1 MFIAMFLEL
10 NSHYMKRDYLTV
22 DDINLRGK
30 TVLCRLDLNSPMDPN
45 GTILDDSRFRSHLAT
60 LKELDEAKVVILSH
74 QSRPGKSDFTTME
87 PHSKLLSK
95 LVRKNIDYIDDIFGS
110 HAIESIKKM
119 QQGDIILLENSRFY
133 SEESLERA
141 PKEHARTHMVKRLA
155 PLCDVF
161 MNDAFS
167 VSHRSHLSVTGF
179 TEVLPSIAGRVMEKE
194 IDSLSRGLS
203 CSERPCVYV
212 LGGTKVDD
220 SIKVTK
226 NVLERECADR
236 VLVTGVV
243 ANVFL
248 AAAGVNIG
256 KVNMGFIEKQGYLDQ
271 IDIARELL
279 ARFKKNI
286 GLPVDVALN
295 KNDERME
302 EKVPRLNTELPIHD
316 IGIETMVKYSQEI
329 SNAKTVVMNGPA
341 GVFEKDAFALGTY
354 ELIKA
359 GTMSGFSVVGG
370 GHIAAAAEQLGVSSK
385 FSHVSTGGGAC
396 IDFLAGEKLPGIEA
410 LKDAARRFRQK

>member
-1 MFIAMFLEL
+1 MI
-10 NSHYMKRDYLTV
+10 RDYLTI
-22 DDINLRGK
+22 DDINLQGK
-30 TVLCRLDLNSPMDPN
+30 TVLCRLDLNSPMDPK
-45 GTILDDSRFRSHLAT
+45 GVILDDSRFKSHLIT
-60 LKELDEAKVVILSH
+60 LKELEEAKVVVLSH

-95 LVRKNIDYIDDIFGS
+95 LIHRNIDYVDDIFGS
-110 HAIESIKKM
+110 HAIDSIKKM
-119 QQGDIILLENSRFY
+119 VNGDIIMLENTRFY
-133 SEESLERA
+133 SEESLDRRPE
-141 PKEHARTHMVKRLA
+141 EHTKTHMIRSLA
-155 PLCDVF
+155 PVCNVF

-194 IDSLSRGLS
+194 IDSLNRGLS
-203 CSERPCVYV
+203 CSDRPCIYV

-220 SIKVTK
+220 SIKVSK
-226 NVLERECADR
+226 NVLERGCADR

-248 AAAGVNIG
+248 AASGANIG
-256 KVNMGFIEKQGYLDQ
+256 KVNMNFIEKQGYLPQ

-279 ARFKKNI
+279 KRFKDNI
-286 GLPVDVALN
+286 GLPSDVALN
-295 KNDERME
+295 NNEERVE
-302 EKVPRLNTELPIHD
+302 EKISKLNTALPIHD
-316 IGIETMVKYSQEI
+316 IGIETMVEFAKEI
-329 SNAKTVVMNGPA
+329 SSAKTVIMNGPS
-341 GVFEKDAFALGTY
+341 GVFEKEAFALGTN

-359 GTMSGFSVVGG
+359 GTRSGFSVIGG
-370 GHIAAAAEQLGVSSK
+370 GHIAAAVEQLGMSGK

-410 LKDAARRFRQK
+410 LKDAARKFREK

>member
-1 MFIAMFLEL
+1 M
-10 NSHYMKRDYLTV
+10 DYLTI
-22 DDINLRGK
+22 DDIDTKGK
-30 TVLCRLDLNSPMDPN
+30 TVLCMLDLNSPMDPN
-45 GTILDDSRFRSHLAT
+45 GIILDDSRFRSHHIT
-60 LKELDEAKVVILSH
+60 LKELENSKVVILSH

-87 PHSKLLSK
+87 PHARLLSK
-95 LVRKNIDYIDDIFGS
+95 LMKRNINYIDDIFGS
-110 HAIESIKKM
+110 HAINTIKKM
-119 QQGDIILLENSRFY
+119 SKGDIILLENTRFY
-133 SEESLERA
+133 SEESIERT
-141 PKEHARTHMVKRLA
+141 PKDHKKTHMVRRLA
-155 PLCDVF
+155 AVCDIF
-161 MNDAFS
+161 LNDAFS

-179 TEVLPSIAGRVMEKE
+179 TESLPSIAGRIMEKE
-194 IDSLSRGLS
+194 IDSLNKGLS

-226 NVLERECADR
+226 NVLERGCADR

-248 AAAGVNIG
+248 AASGVNIG
-256 KVNMGFIEKQGYLDQ
+256 DVNISFIDKQGYLPQ
-271 IDIARELL
+271 IDIAKSLL
-279 ARFKKNI
+279 KRFPENI

-295 KNDERME
+295 KNDERIE
-302 EKVPRLNTELPIHD
+302 EKISNLRPELPIHD
-316 IGIETMVKYSQEI
+316 IGIETMVKFSKEI

-341 GVFEKDAFALGTY
+341 GVFEKEAFALGTH

-359 GTMSGFSVVGG
+359 GSKSGFSVIGG
-370 GHIAAAAEQLGVSSK
+370 GHIAAAAEQMGISDK

-410 LKDAARRFRQK
+410 LKDAARKYRQK

>member
-1 MFIAMFLEL
+1 MI
-10 NSHYMKRDYLTV
+10 RDYLTI
-22 DDINLRGK
+22 DDIDVRGK
-30 TVLCRLDLNSPMDPN
+30 TIICRLDLNSPMDPN
-45 GTILDDSRFRSHLAT
+45 GIILDDSRFRSHLTT
-60 LKELDEAKVVILSH
+60 LKELEESKVVILSH

-95 LVRKNIDYIDDIFGS
+95 LMRRNINYIDDIFGS
-110 HAIESIKKM
+110 HALDSIKKM
-119 QQGDIILLENSRFY
+119 NKGDVILLENARFY
-133 SEESLERA
+133 SEESLKRT
-141 PKEHARTHMVKRLA
+141 PKEHARTHMVRRLSSV
-155 PLCDVF
+155 CDIF

-194 IDSLSRGLS
+194 IDSLNRGLS
-203 CSERPCVYV
+203 CSERPCIYV
-212 LGGTKVDD
+212 LGGAKVDD

-226 NVLERECADR
+226 NVLERGCADR

-248 AAAGVNIG
+248 AASGVKIG
-256 KVNMGFIEKQGYLDQ
+256 NSNMSFIEKQGYTDQ

-279 ARFKKNI
+279 SRFVKNI

-295 KNDERME
+295 KNDERIE
-302 EKVPRLNTELPIHD
+302 EKVRNLNTELPIHD
-316 IGIETMVKYSQEI
+316 IGIETMVKFSKEI
-329 SNAKTVVMNGPA
+329 SGAKTVVMNGPA
-341 GVFEKDAFALGTY
+341 GVFEKEAFALGTH

-359 GTMSGFSVVGG
+359 GTKSGFSVIGG
-370 GHIAAAAEQLGVSSK
+370 GHIAAAAEQMGISSK

-410 LKDAARRFRQK
+410 LKDATRKFRQK

>member
-1 MFIAMFLEL
+1 MI
-10 NSHYMKRDYLTV
+10 RDYLTI
-22 DDINLRGK
+22 DDIDLRGK
-30 TVLCRLDLNSPMDPN
+30 TVLCRLDLNSPMDPD
-45 GTILDDSRFRSHLAT
+45 GTILDDSRFRSHLTT
-60 LKELDEAKVVILSH
+60 LKELEDSKVVILSH

-95 LVRKNIDYIDDIFGS
+95 LSRRNIHYIDDIFGS
-110 HAIESIKKM
+110 HAIDCIKRM
-119 QQGDIILLENSRFY
+119 VPGDIILLENTRFY
-133 SEESLERA
+133 SEESLERT
-141 PKEHARTHMVKRLA
+141 PKEHTRTHMVRCLA
-155 PLCDVF
+155 PVCDIF

-194 IDSLSRGLS
+194 VDSLNKGMS
-203 CSERPCVYV
+203 CSDRPCVYV

-226 NVLERECADR
+226 NVLERGCADR

-248 AAAGVNIG
+248 AASGVKIG
-256 KVNMGFIEKQGYLDQ
+256 NPNLSFIEKQGYSNQ
-271 IDIARELL
+271 IEIARELL
-279 ARFKKNI
+279 SRFKKNI
-286 GLPVDVALN
+286 GMPVDVALN
-295 KNDERME
+295 KNEERVE
-302 EKVPRLNTELPIHD
+302 EKVSNLKTGLPIHD
-316 IGIETMVKYSQEI
+316 IGIETMVNFSKEI
-329 SNAKTVVMNGPA
+329 SGAKTVVMNGPA
-341 GVFEKDAFALGTY
+341 GVFEKEAFALGTQ

-359 GTMSGFSVVGG
+359 GTKSGFSVIGG
-370 GHIAAAAEQLGVSSK
+370 GHIAAAAEQLGISGK

-410 LKDAARRFRQK
+410 LKDAAKRYRQK

>member
-1 MFIAMFLEL
+1 MT
-10 NSHYMKRDYLTV
+10 RDYLTI
-22 DDINLRGK
+22 DDIDLK
-30 TVLCRLDLNSPMDPN
+30 KKAILCRLDLNSPMDPE
-45 GTILDDSRFRSHLAT
+45 GIILDDSRFRSHIMT
-60 LKELDEAKVVILSH
+60 LKELEDSKVVILSH

-87 PHSKLLSK
+87 PHAKQLSRLMKL
-95 LVRKNIDYIDDIFGS
+95 NINYVDDIFGS
-110 HAIESIKKM
+110 HAIDTINKM
-119 QQGDIILLENSRFY
+119 KRGEIILLENTRFY

-141 PKEHARTHMVKRLA
+141 PKDHKKTHMARRLSA
-155 PLCDVF
+155 TCDIF

-179 TEVLPSIAGRVMEKE
+179 TESLPSIAGRVMEKE
-194 IDSLSRGLS
+194 IDSLNRGMS

-226 NVLERECADR
+226 NVLERGCADR

-256 KVNMGFIEKQGYLDQ
+256 SPNKNFIDKQGYLPQ
-271 IDIARELL
+271 IEIAKGLL
-279 ARFKKNI
+279 KLFPDNI

-295 KNDERME
+295 RNDERIE
-302 EKVPRLNTELPIHD
+302 ERVSNLSYELPIHD
-316 IGIETMVKYSQEI
+316 IGIETMVKFSQEI
-329 SNAKTVVMNGPA
+329 SSAKTVVMNGPA
-341 GVFEKDAFALGTY
+341 GVFENEPFALGTH

-359 GTMSGFSVVGG
+359 GAKSGFSVIGG
-370 GHIAAAAEQLGVSSK
+370 GHIAAAAEKMGISNK

-410 LKDAARRFRQK
+410 LKDAARKYRQK

>member
-1 MFIAMFLEL
+1 MT
-10 NSHYMKRDYLTV
+10 RDYLTI
-22 DDINLRGK
+22 DDIDIKKK
-30 TVLCRLDLNSPMDPN
+30 TVLCRLDLNSPMDP
-45 GTILDDSRFRSHLAT
+45 GGIILDDSRFRSHIIT
-60 LKELDEAKVVILSH
+60 LKELEESKVVILSH

-87 PHSKLLSK
+87 PHARQLSKLLK
-95 LVRKNIDYIDDIFGS
+95 HNIDYIDDIFGS
-110 HAIESIKKM
+110 HAVDAIKKM
-119 QQGDIILLENSRFY
+119 DNGDIILLENSRFY
-133 SEESLERA
+133 SEESLERPA
-141 PKEHARTHMVKRLA
+141 KDHKKTHMVRRLA
-155 PLCDVF
+155 AVCDIF

-179 TEVLPSIAGRVMEKE
+179 TETLPSMAGRVMEKE
-194 IDSLSRGLS
+194 IDSLNRGMA

-226 NVLERECADR
+226 NVLERGCADR

-248 AAAGVNIG
+248 AASGVNIG
-256 KVNMGFIEKQGYLDQ
+256 SPNISFIDKQGYLPQ
-271 IDIARELL
+271 VEIAKGLL
-279 ARFKKNI
+279 KRFPESI

-295 KNDERME
+295 RNDERIE
-302 EKVPRLNTELPIHD
+302 EKVSNLKPELPIHD
-316 IGIETMVKYSQEI
+316 IGIETMVKFSREI
-329 SNAKTVVMNGPA
+329 SSAKTVVMNGPA
-341 GVFEKDAFALGTY
+341 GVFENEPFALGTH

-359 GTMSGFSVVGG
+359 GAKSGFSIIGG
-370 GHIAAAAEQLGVSSK
+370 GHIAAAAEEMGISNK

-410 LKDAARRFRQK
+410 LKDAARKYRQK

>member
-1 MFIAMFLEL
+1 MI
-10 NSHYMKRDYLTV
+10 RDYLTI
-22 DDINLRGK
+22 DDINIKEK
-30 TVLCRLDLNSPMDPN
+30 TVLCRLDLNSPMDPM
-45 GTILDDSRFRSHLAT
+45 GIILDDSRFRSHITT
-60 LKELDEAKVVILSH
+60 LKELENSRIVILSH

-87 PHSKLLSK
+87 PHAKLLSK
-95 LVRKNIDYIDDIFGS
+95 LMRRNVDYIDDIFGS
-110 HAIESIKKM
+110 HAINSIKKM
-119 QQGDIILLENSRFY
+119 KVGDIILLENSRFY
-133 SEESLERA
+133 SEESLERT
-141 PKEHARTHMVKRLA
+141 PKEHAKTHMVKRLTSV
-155 PLCDVF
+155 CDLF

-179 TEVLPSIAGRVMEKE
+179 TETLPCIAGKVMEKE

-212 LGGTKVDD
+212 LGGAKVDD

-226 NVLERECADR
+226 NVLERGCADR

-248 AAAGVNIG
+248 AASGANIG
-256 KVNMGFIEKQGYLDQ
+256 SANLNFIEKQGYIEQ
-271 IDIARELL
+271 IDIARDLL
-279 ARFKKNI
+279 GRFGKSI

-295 KNDERME
+295 KNDERVE
-302 EKVPRLNTELPIHD
+302 EKVSRLKTDLPIHD
-316 IGIETMVKYSQEI
+316 IGIETMLNFSREI
-329 SNAKTVVMNGPA
+329 TSAKTVVMNGPA
-341 GVFEKDAFALGTY
+341 GVFENEIFALGTN

-359 GTMSGFSVVGG
+359 GTRSGFSVVGG
-370 GHIAAAAEQLGVSSK
+370 GHIAAAAEQLGLSSK

-410 LKDAARRFRQK
+410 LKDAARKFRQK

>member
-1 MFIAMFLEL
+1 
-10 NSHYMKRDYLTV
+10 MKRDYLTI
-22 DDINLRGK
+22 DDMDLRGK
-30 TVLCRLDLNSPMDPN
+30 TVLCRLDLNSPMDPD
-45 GTILDDSRFRSHLAT
+45 GIILDDSRFRSHLVT
-60 LKELDEAKVVILSH
+60 LKELDESKVVILSH

-95 LVRKNIDYIDDIFGS
+95 LLRRRIDYVDDIFGS
-110 HAIESIKKM
+110 HAVDSIKRM
-119 QQGDIILLENSRFY
+119 QPGDIILLENTRFY

-141 PKEHARTHMVKRLA
+141 PKEHTRTHMVKRLA
-155 PLCDVF
+155 PLCNVF

-179 TEVLPSIAGRVMEKE
+179 TEVLPSIAGRIMEKE
-194 IDSLSRGLS
+194 IDSLSKGLS
-203 CSERPCVYV
+203 CTDRPCIYV

-226 NVLERECADR
+226 NVLERGYADR

-248 AAAGVNIG
+248 AAAGIKIG
-256 KVNMGFIEKQGYLDQ
+256 NTNMNFIEKQGYTDQ
-271 IDIARELL
+271 IDAARELL
-279 ARFKKNI
+279 GRFSGNI

-295 KNDERME
+295 KNDERIE
-302 EKVPRLNTELPIHD
+302 EKTQKLNTELPIHD
-316 IGIETMVKYSQEI
+316 VGIETMVKFSREI

-341 GVFEKDAFALGTY
+341 GVFEKDAFALGTH

-359 GTMSGFSVVGG
+359 GTEAVFSVLGG

-410 LKDAARRFRQK
+410 LKNAAKRSRQK

>member
-1 MFIAMFLEL
+1 
-10 NSHYMKRDYLTV
+10 MKRDYLTV
-22 DDINLRGK
+22 DDINLQGK

-87 PHSKLLSK
+87 PHSRLLSK
-95 LVRKNIDYIDDIFGS
+95 LVRKNIDYIDDIFGTY
-110 HAIESIKKM
+110 AIESIKKM

-133 SEESLERA
+133 SEESLERT
-141 PKEHARTHMVKRLA
+141 PKEHSRTHMVKRLA

-194 IDSLSRGLS
+194 IDLLSRGLS

-226 NVLERECADR
+226 NVLERGCADR

-248 AAAGVNIG
+248 AAAGMNIG

-302 EKVPRLNTELPIHD
+302 EKVPKLNTELPIHD
-316 IGIETMVKYSQEI
+316 IGIETMVKFSQEI
-329 SNAKTVVMNGPA
+329 SSAKTVVMNGPA

-359 GTMSGFSVVGG
+359 GTKSGFSVVGG
-370 GHIAAAAEQLGVSSK
+370 GHIAAAAEQLGVSGD

>member
-1 MFIAMFLEL
+1 MT
-10 NSHYMKRDYLTV
+10 RDYLTI
-22 DDINLRGK
+22 DDIDIKSK

-45 GTILDDSRFRSHLAT
+45 GIILDDSRFRSHIIT
-60 LKELDEAKVVILSH
+60 LRELEDSKVVILSH

-87 PHSKLLSK
+87 PHARQLSK
-95 LVRKNIDYIDDIFGS
+95 LMKRNINHIDDIFGS
-110 HAIESIKKM
+110 HAIEAIKNMNK
-119 QQGDIILLENSRFY
+119 GDIILLENTRFY

-141 PKEHARTHMVKRLA
+141 PKDHKKTHMVRRLA
-155 PLCDVF
+155 SVCDIF
-161 MNDAFS
+161 LNDAFS

-179 TEVLPSIAGRVMEKE
+179 TETLTSIAGRIMEKE
-194 IDSLSRGLS
+194 IDSLNRGMS

-220 SIKVTK
+220 SIKVTN
-226 NVLERECADR
+226 NVLERGCADR

-248 AAAGVNIG
+248 AASGLNIG
-256 KVNMGFIEKQGYLDQ
+256 ESNMSFIDKQGYLPQ
-271 IDIARELL
+271 IEIAKKLL
-279 ARFKKNI
+279 KRFPDNI

-295 KNDERME
+295 KNDERIE
-302 EKVPRLNTELPIHD
+302 EKISNLRPELPIHD
-316 IGIETMVKYSQEI
+316 IGIETMVKFSREI
-329 SNAKTVVMNGPA
+329 SSAKTVVMNGPA
-341 GVFEKDAFALGTY
+341 GVFENEPFALGTY

-359 GTMSGFSVVGG
+359 GAKSGFSVIGG
-370 GHIAAAAEQLGVSSK
+370 GHIAAAAEQMGISNK

-410 LKDAARRFRQK
+410 LKDAARKYRQK

>member
-1 MFIAMFLEL
+1 MT
-10 NSHYMKRDYLTV
+10 RDYLTI
-22 DDINLRGK
+22 DDIEIKSK

-45 GTILDDSRFRSHLAT
+45 GIILDDSRFRSHIIT
-60 LKELDEAKVVILSH
+60 LRELEDSKVVILSH

-87 PHSKLLSK
+87 PHARQLSK
-95 LVRKNIDYIDDIFGS
+95 LMKRKINHIDDIFGS
-110 HAIESIKKM
+110 HAIEAIRKM
-119 QQGDIILLENSRFY
+119 NKGDIILLENTRFY

-141 PKEHARTHMVKRLA
+141 PKDHKKTHMVRRLA
-155 PLCDVF
+155 SVCDIF
-161 MNDAFS
+161 LNDAFS

-179 TEVLPSIAGRVMEKE
+179 TETLTSIAGRIMEKE
-194 IDSLSRGLS
+194 IDSLNRGMS

-212 LGGTKVDD
+212 LGGAKVDD
-220 SIKVTK
+220 SIKVTN
-226 NVLERECADR
+226 NVLERGCADR

-248 AAAGVNIG
+248 AASGVNIG
-256 KVNMGFIEKQGYLDQ
+256 EANMSFIDKQGYLPQ
-271 IDIARELL
+271 IEIAKKLL
-279 ARFKKNI
+279 KRFPDNI

-295 KNDERME
+295 KNDERIE
-302 EKVPRLNTELPIHD
+302 EKISNLRPELPIHD
-316 IGIETMVKYSQEI
+316 IGIETMVKFSHEI

-341 GVFEKDAFALGTY
+341 GVFENEPFALGTQ

-359 GTMSGFSVVGG
+359 GAKSGFSVIGG
-370 GHIAAAAEQLGVSSK
+370 GHIAAAAEQMGISNK

-410 LKDAARRFRQK
+410 LKDAARKYRQK

>member
-1 MFIAMFLEL
+1 MI
-10 NSHYMKRDYLTV
+10 RDYLTI
-22 DDINLRGK
+22 DDIKLRGK
-30 TVLCRLDLNSPMDPN
+30 TVLCRLDLNSPMDPK
-45 GTILDDSRFRSHLAT
+45 GIILDDSRFRSHLTT
-60 LKELDEAKVVILSH
+60 LKELEESKVVILSH

-95 LVRKNIDYIDDIFGS
+95 LMRRNVDYIDDIFGS
-110 HAIESIKKM
+110 HALNSIRKM
-119 QQGDIILLENSRFY
+119 EKGGVILLENTRFY
-133 SEESLERA
+133 SEESLERT
-141 PKEHARTHMVKRLA
+141 PKEHTRTHMVRHLSQV
-155 PLCDVF
+155 CDVF

-194 IDSLSRGLS
+194 IDSLNMGLS
-203 CSERPCVYV
+203 CGERPCIYV

-220 SIKVTK
+220 SLKVTK
-226 NVLERECADR
+226 NVLEKGCADR

-248 AAAGVNIG
+248 AASDVKIG
-256 KVNMGFIEKQGYLDQ
+256 SASMSFIEKQGYLSQ

-279 ARFKKNI
+279 ARFGKNI

-295 KNDERME
+295 KNDQRVE
-302 EKVPRLNTELPIHD
+302 EKVRKLNTELPIHD
-316 IGIETMVKYSQEI
+316 IGIETMVKFSKEI
-329 SNAKTVVMNGPA
+329 SSAKTVVMNGPA
-341 GVFEKDAFALGTY
+341 GVFEKEAFAMGTY
-354 ELIKA
+354 ELVKA
-359 GTMSGFSVVGG
+359 GTKSGFSVIGG
-370 GHIAAAAEQLGVSSK
+370 GHIAAAVEQLGISDK

-410 LKDAARRFRQK
+410 LKDAARKFRQK

>member
-1 MFIAMFLEL
+1 MT
-10 NSHYMKRDYLTV
+10 RDYLTI
-22 DDINLRGK
+22 DDISTKGK
-30 TVLCRLDLNSPMDPN
+30 TILCRLDLNSPMDPN
-45 GTILDDSRFRSHLAT
+45 GSILDDSRFRSHLAT
-60 LKELDEAKVVILSH
+60 LKELEDTKVVILSH

-87 PHSKLLSK
+87 PHSRILSK
-95 LVRKNIDYIDDIFGS
+95 LLRRNINYVDDIFGS
-110 HAIESIKKM
+110 YAIDKIKKM
-119 QQGDIILLENSRFY
+119 EKSDIIMLENTRFY

-141 PKEHARTHMVKRLA
+141 PKDHKKTHMVRRLGA
-155 PLCDVF
+155 VCDLF
-161 MNDAFS
+161 LNDAFS

-179 TEVLPSIAGRVMEKE
+179 TESLPSIAGRIMKKE
-194 IDSLSRGLS
+194 IDSLNRGMS
-203 CSERPCVYV
+203 CCERPCVYV

-226 NVLERECADR
+226 NVLERGCADR

-248 AAAGVNIG
+248 AASGINIGDVNIS
-256 KVNMGFIEKQGYLDQ
+256 FIDKQGYLPQ
-271 IDIARELL
+271 IDIAKGLL
-279 ARFKKNI
+279 ERFPKNI

-295 KNDERME
+295 KHDERIE
-302 EKVPRLNTELPIHD
+302 EKVSNLKPELPIHD
-316 IGIETMVKYSQEI
+316 IGIETMVKFSEEI

-341 GVFEKDAFALGTY
+341 GVFENEPFALGTH

-359 GTMSGFSVVGG
+359 GSKSGFFVIGG
-370 GHIAAAAEQLGVSSK
+370 GHIAAAAEHMGISIK

-410 LKDAARRFRQK
+410 LRDAANKYRKK

>member
-1 MFIAMFLEL
+1 MT
-10 NSHYMKRDYLTV
+10 RDYLTI
-22 DDINLRGK
+22 DDIDTKRK

-45 GTILDDSRFRSHLAT
+45 GIILDDSRFRSHHIT
-60 LKELDEAKVVILSH
+60 LKELEDSKVVILSH

-87 PHSKLLSK
+87 PHARLLSK
-95 LVRKNIDYIDDIFGS
+95 LMKRNINYIDDIFGS
-110 HAIESIKKM
+110 HAIETIKKM
-119 QQGDIILLENSRFY
+119 SKGDIILLENTRFY
-133 SEESLERA
+133 SEESIERT
-141 PKEHARTHMVKRLA
+141 PKDHKKTHMVRRLA
-155 PLCDVF
+155 AVCDIF
-161 MNDAFS
+161 LNDAFS

-179 TEVLPSIAGRVMEKE
+179 TESLPSIAGRVMEKE
-194 IDSLSRGLS
+194 IDSLNRGLS

-226 NVLERECADR
+226 NVLERGCADR

-248 AAAGVNIG
+248 AASGVNIG
-256 KVNMGFIEKQGYLDQ
+256 DANISFIDKQGYLPQ
-271 IDIARELL
+271 IDIAKSLL
-279 ARFKKNI
+279 KRFPENI

-295 KNDERME
+295 KNDERIE
-302 EKVPRLNTELPIHD
+302 EKISKLRPELPIHD
-316 IGIETMVKYSQEI
+316 IGIETMVKFSREI
-329 SNAKTVVMNGPA
+329 SNARTVVMNGPA
-341 GVFEKDAFALGTY
+341 GVFEKEAFSLGTH

-359 GTMSGFSVVGG
+359 GSKSGFSVIGG
-370 GHIAAAAEQLGVSSK
+370 GHIAAAAEQMGISGK

-410 LKDAARRFRQK
+410 LKDAARKYRQK

>member
-1 MFIAMFLEL
+1 MT
-10 NSHYMKRDYLTV
+10 RDYLTI
-22 DDINLRGK
+22 DDIDTKGK

-45 GTILDDSRFRSHLAT
+45 GIILDDSRFRSHHIT
-60 LKELDEAKVVILSH
+60 LKELENSKVVILSH

-87 PHSKLLSK
+87 PHARLLSK
-95 LVRKNIDYIDDIFGS
+95 LMKRNINYIDDIFGS
-110 HAIESIKKM
+110 HAIDTIKKM
-119 QQGDIILLENSRFY
+119 SKGDIILLENTRFY
-133 SEESLERA
+133 SEESIERA
-141 PKEHARTHMVKRLA
+141 PKDHKKTHMVRRLA
-155 PLCDVF
+155 AVCDIF
-161 MNDAFS
+161 LNDAFS

-179 TEVLPSIAGRVMEKE
+179 TEPLPSIAGRIMEKE
-194 IDSLSRGLS
+194 IDSLNKGLS

-226 NVLERECADR
+226 NVLERGCADR

-248 AAAGVNIG
+248 AASGVNIG
-256 KVNMGFIEKQGYLDQ
+256 DANINFIDKQGYLPQ
-271 IDIARELL
+271 IDIAKNLL
-279 ARFKKNI
+279 KRFPENI

-295 KNDERME
+295 KNDERIE
-302 EKVPRLNTELPIHD
+302 EKISNLRPELPIHD
-316 IGIETMVKYSQEI
+316 IGIETMVKFSQEI
-329 SNAKTVVMNGPA
+329 SDAKTVVMNGPA
-341 GVFEKDAFALGTY
+341 GVFENEPFALGTR

-359 GTMSGFSVVGG
+359 GSKSGFSVIGG
-370 GHIAAAAEQLGVSSK
+370 GHIAAAAEQMGISDK

-410 LKDAARRFRQK
+410 LRDAARKYRQK

>member
-1 MFIAMFLEL
+1 MM
-10 NSHYMKRDYLTV
+10 RDYLTI
-22 DDINLRGK
+22 DDMDLRGK

-45 GTILDDSRFRSHLAT
+45 GTILDDIRFRSHLTT
-60 LKELDEAKVVILSH
+60 LKELEDSKVVILSH

-95 LVRKNIDYIDDIFGS
+95 LMRRNVEYIDDIFGS
-110 HAIESIKKM
+110 HALNSIKKM
-119 QQGDIILLENSRFY
+119 KKREVILLENTRFY
-133 SEESLERA
+133 SEENLKRT
-141 PKEHARTHMVKRLA
+141 PKEHAKTHMVRRLS
-155 PLCDVF
+155 PLCDIF

-179 TEVLPSIAGRVMEKE
+179 TGVLPSIAGRVMEKE
-194 IDSLSRGLS
+194 IDSLNKGLS
-203 CSERPCVYV
+203 CNDRPCVYV

-226 NVLERECADR
+226 NVLERGCADR

-248 AAAGVNIG
+248 AAKGVKIG
-256 KVNMGFIEKQGYLDQ
+256 SSNMSFIEKQGYMDQ

-279 ARFKKNI
+279 SRFGENI

-295 KNDERME
+295 KNEARVE
-302 EKVPRLNTELPIHD
+302 EKVQNLNTELPIHD
-316 IGIETMVKYSQEI
+316 IGIETMVIFSREI
-329 SNAKTVVMNGPA
+329 ASAKTVIMNGPA
-341 GVFEKDAFALGTY
+341 GVFEKEAFALGTN

-359 GTMSGFSVVGG
+359 GTKSGFSVIGG
-370 GHIAAAAEQLGVSSK
+370 GHIAAAAEQLGISNK

-410 LKDAARRFRQK
+410 LKDAARKIREQ

>member
-1 MFIAMFLEL
+1 MT
-10 NSHYMKRDYLTV
+10 RDYLTI
-22 DDINLRGK
+22 DDIDIKSK

-45 GTILDDSRFRSHLAT
+45 GIILDDSRFRSHIIT
-60 LKELDEAKVVILSH
+60 LRELEDSKVVILSH

-87 PHSKLLSK
+87 PHARQLSK
-95 LVRKNIDYIDDIFGS
+95 LMKRNINHIDDIFGS
-110 HAIESIKKM
+110 HAIEAIKNMNK
-119 QQGDIILLENSRFY
+119 GDIILLENTRFY

-141 PKEHARTHMVKRLA
+141 PKDHKKTHMVRRLA
-155 PLCDVF
+155 SVCDIF
-161 MNDAFS
+161 LNDAFS

-179 TEVLPSIAGRVMEKE
+179 TETLTSIAGRIMEKE
-194 IDSLSRGLS
+194 IDSLNRGMS

-220 SIKVTK
+220 SIKVTN
-226 NVLERECADR
+226 NVLERGCADR

-248 AAAGVNIG
+248 AASGLNIG
-256 KVNMGFIEKQGYLDQ
+256 ESNMSFIDKQGYLPQ
-271 IDIARELL
+271 IEIAKKLL
-279 ARFKKNI
+279 KRFPDNI

-295 KNDERME
+295 KNDERIE
-302 EKVPRLNTELPIHD
+302 EKISNLRPELPIHD
-316 IGIETMVKYSQEI
+316 IGIETMVKFSREI
-329 SNAKTVVMNGPA
+329 SSAKTVVMNGPA
-341 GVFEKDAFALGTY
+341 GVFENEPFALGTY

-359 GTMSGFSVVGG
+359 GAKSGFSVIGG
-370 GHIAAAAEQLGVSSK
+370 GHIAATAEQMGISNK

-410 LKDAARRFRQK
+410 LKDAARKYRQK

>member
-1 MFIAMFLEL
+1 MT
-10 NSHYMKRDYLTV
+10 RDYLTI
-22 DDINLRGK
+22 DDIDTKRK

-45 GTILDDSRFRSHLAT
+45 GIILDDSRFRSHHIT
-60 LKELDEAKVVILSH
+60 LKELEDSKVVILSH

-87 PHSKLLSK
+87 PHARLLSK
-95 LVRKNIDYIDDIFGS
+95 LMKRNINYIDDIFGS
-110 HAIESIKKM
+110 HAIDTIKKM
-119 QQGDIILLENSRFY
+119 GKGDIILLENTRFY
-133 SEESLERA
+133 SEESIERA
-141 PKEHARTHMVKRLA
+141 PKDHKRTHMVRRLA
-155 PLCDVF
+155 AVCDIF
-161 MNDAFS
+161 LNDAFS

-179 TEVLPSIAGRVMEKE
+179 TESLPSIAGRIMEKE
-194 IDSLSRGLS
+194 IDSLNKGLS

-226 NVLERECADR
+226 NVLERGCADR

-248 AAAGVNIG
+248 AASGVNIG
-256 KVNMGFIEKQGYLDQ
+256 DANIGFIDKQGYLPQ
-271 IDIARELL
+271 IDIAKSLL
-279 ARFKKNI
+279 KRFPENI

-295 KNDERME
+295 KNDERIE
-302 EKVPRLNTELPIHD
+302 EKISKLRPELPIHD
-316 IGIETMVKYSQEI
+316 IGIETMVRFSREI
-329 SNAKTVVMNGPA
+329 SNARTVVMNGPA
-341 GVFEKDAFALGTY
+341 GVFENEPFALGTR

-359 GTMSGFSVVGG
+359 GSKSGFSVIGG
-370 GHIAAAAEQLGVSSK
+370 GHIAAAAEQMGISGK

-410 LKDAARRFRQK
+410 LRDAARKYRQK

>member
-1 MFIAMFLEL
+1 MI
-10 NSHYMKRDYLTV
+10 RDYLTIDDV
-22 DDINLRGK
+22 DTEGK
-30 TVLCRLDLNSPMDPN
+30 TVLCRLDLNSPMDPT
-45 GTILDDSRFRSHLAT
+45 GIILDDSRFRSHITT
-60 LKELDEAKVVILSH
+60 LRELEDSKVVILSH
-74 QSRPGKSDFTTME
+74 QSRPGKSDFTTLE

-95 LVRKNIDYIDDIFGS
+95 LMRRNIDYIDDIFGS
-110 HAIESIKKM
+110 HAVKSIKGM
-119 QQGDIILLENSRFY
+119 SNGDILLLENSRFY

-141 PKEHARTHMVKRLA
+141 PKEHTRTHMVKRLA
-155 PLCDVF
+155 PICDIF

-194 IDSLSRGLS
+194 IDSLNMGLS
-203 CSERPCVYV
+203 CGDRPCIYV

-226 NVLERECADR
+226 NVLERGCADR

-248 AAAGVNIG
+248 AASGVNIG
-256 KVNMGFIEKQGYLDQ
+256 SLNMSFIEKQGYNDQ
-271 IDIARELL
+271 INIARELL
-279 ARFKKNI
+279 SRFGENI

-295 KNDERME
+295 KNEKRVE
-302 EKVPRLNTELPIHD
+302 EKVPNLKTELPIHD
-316 IGIETMVKYSQEI
+316 IGIETMIKFSSEI
-329 SNAKTVVMNGPA
+329 SSAKTVVMNGPA
-341 GVFEKDAFALGTY
+341 GVFEKEAFALGTH

-359 GTMSGFSVVGG
+359 GAKSGFSIIGG
-370 GHIAAAAEQLGVSSK
+370 GHIAAATEQMGISSK

-410 LKDAARRFRQK
+410 LKDAARKFRQK

>member
-1 MFIAMFLEL
+1 MM
-10 NSHYMKRDYLTV
+10 RDYLTL
-22 DDINLRGK
+22 DDINTKGK

-45 GTILDDSRFRSHLAT
+45 GTILDDSRFRSHLTT
-60 LKELDEAKVVILSH
+60 LRELEDSKVVILSH

-87 PHSKLLSK
+87 PHSRILSK
-95 LVRKNIDYIDDIFGS
+95 MMHRNVDYVDDIFGS
-110 HAIESIKKM
+110 HAVNSIKSMNK
-119 QQGDIILLENSRFY
+119 GDIILLENTRFY
-133 SEESLERA
+133 SEESLERT
-141 PKEHARTHMVKRLA
+141 PKEHTRTHMVKRLS
-155 PLCDVF
+155 PICDIF

-194 IDSLSRGLS
+194 IDSLNRGLT
-203 CSERPCVYV
+203 CNDRPCIYV

-226 NVLERECADR
+226 NVLEKGCADR

-248 AAAGVNIG
+248 AASGVKIG
-256 KVNMGFIEKQGYLDQ
+256 SSNMNFIDKQGYLPQ
-271 IDIARELL
+271 VEIARGLL
-279 ARFKKNI
+279 LRFKKNI
-286 GLPVDVALN
+286 GMPVDVALN
-295 KNDERME
+295 KNDERVE
-302 EKVPRLNTELPIHD
+302 EKVHNLNTELPIHD
-316 IGIETMVKYSQEI
+316 IGIETMVKFSEEI
-329 SNAKTVVMNGPA
+329 SSARTVVMNGPA
-341 GVFEKDAFALGTY
+341 GVFEKEAFALGTQ

-359 GTMSGFSVVGG
+359 GAKSGFSVIGG
-370 GHIAAAAEQLGVSSK
+370 GHIAAAAEQMGISNK

-410 LKDAARRFRQK
+410 LKDAARKSRKK

>member
-1 MFIAMFLEL
+1 MT
-10 NSHYMKRDYLTV
+10 RDYLTI
-22 DDINLRGK
+22 DDIDTKGK

-45 GTILDDSRFRSHLAT
+45 GIILDDSRFRSHHIT
-60 LKELDEAKVVILSH
+60 LKELEDSKVVILSH

-87 PHSKLLSK
+87 PHARLLSK
-95 LVRKNIDYIDDIFGS
+95 LIKRNINYIDDIFGS
-110 HAIESIKKM
+110 HAIDSIKKLSI
-119 QQGDIILLENSRFY
+119 GDIILLENTRFY
-133 SEESLERA
+133 SEESIERA
-141 PKEHARTHMVKRLA
+141 PKDHKKTHMVRRLA
-155 PLCDVF
+155 AVCDIF
-161 MNDAFS
+161 LNDAFS

-179 TEVLPSIAGRVMEKE
+179 TESLPSIAGRIMEKE
-194 IDSLSRGLS
+194 IDSLNRGMS
-203 CSERPCVYV
+203 CCERPCVYV

-226 NVLERECADR
+226 NVLERGCADR

-248 AAAGVNIG
+248 AASGVDIGDANI
-256 KVNMGFIEKQGYLDQ
+256 NFIDKQGYLPQ
-271 IDIARELL
+271 IDIAKGLL
-279 ARFKKNI
+279 ERFPKNI

-295 KNDERME
+295 KNDERIE
-302 EKVPRLNTELPIHD
+302 EKVSNLKPELPIHD
-316 IGIETMVKYSQEI
+316 IGIETMVKFSQEI

-341 GVFEKDAFALGTY
+341 GVFENEPFALGTH

-359 GTMSGFSVVGG
+359 GSKSGFSVIGG
-370 GHIAAAAEQLGVSSK
+370 GHIAAAAEHMGISNK

-410 LKDAARRFRQK
+410 LRDAANKYRKK